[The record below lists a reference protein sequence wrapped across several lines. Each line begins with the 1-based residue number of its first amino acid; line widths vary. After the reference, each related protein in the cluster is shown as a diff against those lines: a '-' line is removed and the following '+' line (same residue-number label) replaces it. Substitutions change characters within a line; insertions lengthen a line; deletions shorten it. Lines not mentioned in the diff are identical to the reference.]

1 MSKILVVVD
10 MQKDYIDGALGT
22 AEAEK
27 IVDGVIKRI
36 DDFDGEVV
44 FTMDTHSAI
53 YLQTQEG
60 KNLPVPHCIKGTDG
74 WKLDSRIEPL
84 SKYRKIFEKPTFGSI
99 ALTNYIAD
107 GNYKEIEL
115 HRHMR
120 NFKRAFAQSVS
131 AGRENF
137 RKCGMLCG
145 RDAAKPR
152 KCAFRHENV
161 PD

>member
-10 MQKDYIDGALGT
+10 MQKDFIDGALGT

-84 SKYRKIFEKPTFGSI
+84 SKYRKIFEMFFIFFDGKPEKGFLVLVKVSVCTG
-99 ALTNYIAD
+99 
-107 GNYKEIEL
+107 IE
-115 HRHMR
+115 
-120 NFKRAFAQSVS
+120 
-131 AGRENF
+131 
-137 RKCGMLCG
+137 RKN
-145 RDAAKPR
+145 AI
-152 KCAFRHENV
+152 FFE
-161 PD
+161 